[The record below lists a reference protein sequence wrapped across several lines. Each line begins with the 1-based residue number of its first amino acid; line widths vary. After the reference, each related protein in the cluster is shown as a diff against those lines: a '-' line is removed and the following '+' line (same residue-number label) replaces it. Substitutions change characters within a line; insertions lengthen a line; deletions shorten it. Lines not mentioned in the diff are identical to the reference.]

1 MSGIAI
7 TQYKFDINTF
17 VLMAIK
23 RWIIEHVWTF
33 LIWRVIRW
41 ICWVL
46 LNLCF
51 FLLHVHRGQSSDC
64 PRSFQIVLCTAR
76 ASISGASSI
85 PASTPSSMRW
95 LLLRSLRH
103 ENIWGRLV
111 SPSFVSAAFITN
123 LWGERSMFSPQGNL
137 HSLALYLHC
146 VYFSKEIQWPC
157 FLVHS
162 NVSVYRD
169 RQKRYGQL
177 DQWWDAHWLY
187 DHEIHNNSIIIIFNS
202 LKIHLQ

>member
-1 MSGIAI
+1 MI
-7 TQYKFDINTF
+7 Q
-17 VLMAIK
+17 
-23 RWIIEHVWTF
+23 HVWTF
-33 LIWRVIRW
+33 LNLDLSDGSVFYSSQS
-41 ICWVL
+41 WVL

-51 FLLHVHRGQSSDC
+51 LPLHVHRGQSSDC
-64 PRSFQIVLCTAR
+64 PRSFQTVLCTAR
-76 ASISGASSI
+76 VSISGASSI

-146 VYFSKEIQWPC
+146 VYFSNEIQWLC
-157 FLVHS
+157 FLIHS

-169 RQKRYGQL
+169 RQKDMSSWPNDEMHTDYM
-177 DQWWDAHWLY
+177 
-187 DHEIHNNSIIIIFNS
+187 IMKSII
-202 LKIHLQ
+202 LVL